1 MTEEPPKPKK
11 PVAKGRK
18 WKQLCEEDFIRKFP
32 RLGAARL
39 ARRALKRRRKSGPKK
54 IYRYP
59 GRDAP
64 SLRKGSRFS
73 SIMVPLDVYLKL
85 KELSKFYKK
94 SMSQIMREQ
103 INPLFDEAYKQAELL
118 ARIEKNK
125 EKNSVSP
132 YTSEPG
138 SRTSF

>member
-1 MTEEPPKPKK
+1 MFEK
-11 PVAKGRK
+11 
-18 WKQLCEEDFIRKFP
+18 DFIRTFP
-32 RLGAARL
+32 RLRAARL
-39 ARRALKRRRKSGPKK
+39 AKRALKRK
-54 IYRYP
+54 
-59 GRDAP
+59 
-64 SLRKGSRFS
+64 RKGAKFS

-94 SMSQIMREQ
+94 SMAQIMREQ
-103 INPLFDEAYKQAELL
+103 VEPLFDEAYKQAELL

-138 SRTSF
+138 RRTHF